1 MKKKKILPPLW
12 ADRILEW
19 YCDPP
24 VLEDLQGDLYER
36 FDQRMSRS
44 GQFRARLFYF
54 LDVLRFIRPY
64 TLKRNRHSLNP
75 SFIFMLPSYLKSSLR
90 SMGREKLNTA
100 VSISGLA
107 LGLAVFCLISLY
119 VGDELK
125 YDRYLPN
132 AERIYRITLS
142 YASASSSEHA
152 AWAEPT
158 VGPMLMEYDKV
169 VASTSL
175 VNEKS
180 VADAGSQTFREEK
193 FFYATTDY
201 FHVFPYPLVSGSVE
215 DFSPGEAV
223 ITESTARKYFGAN
236 NPLNETLEVDKKEFV
251 VTAVLQD
258 LPTHTDLK
266 IDAILGTDH
275 LHEVSGWTFN
285 YILLKDADDY
295 KDLQPKLDKVFA
307 ESVQL
312 EFDDYNT
319 KGQYHAEA
327 LPDVHFGSPKLF
339 DTPKSSRLN
348 IYLFS
353 SIAFLILIIAGMN
366 HLNLSLASATDRQ
379 LEVGIRKAIGAQN
392 DQLRFQFLLKSIL
405 ICFMAL
411 VLSYGLIFYC
421 LPLLNT
427 LTDKNIIWTE
437 ALSVNMIVYLMG
449 SVLLLGIVSGS
460 YPAFYLASV
469 KPIESIKDKVSKLGN
484 RGLWLKGS
492 VVLQFTISLALI
504 ISTIF
509 ISRQMNLVLSKSHG
523 MTVDPV
529 MMIDVPWNEN
539 ITGQVKQLR
548 NELSSLAFV
557 KSAAIAGFNSWPTTD
572 MDIDTYEVND
582 GEDWET
588 KPFNNIEVDATYFDA
603 LGLEFIAG
611 RSFTPE
617 EVNGAYETVVVN
629 RAMVEHLGWKNP
641 LEETVAY
648 ENGVESRVIGVIENF
663 NFNSV
668 KDQFKPMLIFPAD
681 RYPAKLLVRLEAQ
694 AGYKG
699 LDQVEQQWRTSIKG
713 QPFSFEFLRN
723 SIQDQYL
730 ADLTMQEVFNFFV
743 IVAISIACL
752 GLFGLIAI
760 STSQRMREVS
770 IRKVFGARTTQ
781 LWLLLSKNYIALIL
795 IAFIISVPLTAIGLN
810 AWLEDFVYRVPMTID
825 VFVVAGV
832 VTILAA
838 LLAMSI
844 HIVRAT
850 LVNPSKILN
859 HE

>member
-19 YCDPP
+19 YCDPL

-44 GQFRARLFYF
+44 GQFKARLFYF
-54 LDVLRFIRPY
+54 LDVFRFIRPY
-64 TLKRNRHSLNP
+64 TLKRNRYSLNP
-75 SFIFMLPSYLKSSLR
+75 SFVFMLPSYLKSSLR
-90 SMGREKLNTA
+90 SMRKEKLNTA

-142 YASASSSEHA
+142 YTSASSSEHT

-158 VGPMLMEYDKV
+158 VSPMLMEYDQV
-169 VASTSL
+169 EASTSL

-180 VADAGSQTFREEK
+180 VASAGNQTFREEK

-201 FHVFPYPLVSGSVE
+201 FRVFPYPLISGSVK
-215 DFSPGEAV
+215 DFNPGEAV
-223 ITESTARKYFGAN
+223 ITESTAHKYFGDDD
-236 NPLNETLEVDKKEFV
+236 PIHQVIEVDKKEFV
-251 VTAVLQD
+251 ITAVLQD
-258 LPTHTDLK
+258 LPSHTDLK
-266 IDAILGTDH
+266 IDAILGTDQ

-285 YILLKDADDY
+285 YILLKDEEDY
-295 KDLQPKLDKVFA
+295 EDLQPKLDKVFA

-366 HLNLSLASATDRQ
+366 HLNLSLASATRRH

-392 DQLRFQFLLKSIL
+392 EQLRFQFLFKSIL

-411 VLSYGLIFYC
+411 FLSLGLIFYG
-421 LPLLNT
+421 LPVLNM
-427 LTDKNIIWTE
+427 LTGKNIVWTE
-437 ALSVNMIVYLMG
+437 VLSMTMVAYLVG

-469 KPIESIKDKVSKLGN
+469 KPIESLKDKVSKLGH
-484 RGLWLKGS
+484 RGVLLKGS
-492 VVLQFTISLALI
+492 VVIQFTISLALI

-529 MMIDVPWNEN
+529 LMIDVPWNEN

-548 NELSSLAFV
+548 NELSNLAFV
-557 KSAAIAGFNSWPTTD
+557 KSASIAGFNSWPTTD
-572 MDIDTYEVND
+572 MDIDAYEVRV

-588 KPFNNIEVDATYFDA
+588 KPFNNIEVDATYFEA
-603 LGLEFIAG
+603 LGLEFITG

-617 EVNGAYETVVVN
+617 EVNGASETVIVN
-629 RAMVEHLGWKNP
+629 RALVEHLGWTHP

-668 KDQFKPMLIFPAD
+668 KDQFKPMLIYPND

-694 AGYKG
+694 AGYQG
-699 LDQVEQQWRTSIKG
+699 IDQIEQRWRDVIKG
-713 QPFSFEFLRN
+713 QPFGFE
-723 SIQDQYL
+723 
-730 ADLTMQEVFNFFV
+730 
-743 IVAISIACL
+743 
-752 GLFGLIAI
+752 
-760 STSQRMREVS
+760 
-770 IRKVFGARTTQ
+770 
-781 LWLLLSKNYIALIL
+781 
-795 IAFIISVPLTAIGLN
+795 
-810 AWLEDFVYRVPMTID
+810 
-825 VFVVAGV
+825 
-832 VTILAA
+832 
-838 LLAMSI
+838 
-844 HIVRAT
+844 
-850 LVNPSKILN
+850 
-859 HE
+859 